1 MSNIE
6 HIKAAILARL
16 PEDGSQIGNQKMKTQ
31 LAMVDELKLSEE
43 DYRRACEELVAEG
56 QIARGR
62 GRGGAIRLAE
72 EKAEGGSGTGAAP
85 AGSRGKKKKQRDAA
99 GAASAGTPGIGDAAG
114 PYGNYRHDAAAISR
128 PDVGVQAQF
137 NARREPKT
145 YRYDS
150 SLAPE
155 LCWDEN
161 AEREFAEWLLNLV
174 AEAAEKGEAEVF
186 AKEQVWKGTG
196 DRFASLSQCIARL
209 KSLAQ
214 PFLNWAGKAERQQI
228 SVPTVPL
235 FVHERHST
243 ETILKTLE
251 SHRATGTNLDL
262 FGDETEK
269 DIADRLDAYSHTEEW
284 QNRLVLGDSLQVMNS
299 LLEYEGLGGQ
309 VQMIYMDPP
318 YGVKFGSNFQ
328 PFVRKRDVK
337 HGRDDEMIRE
347 PEMVKAYRDTW
358 QLGLHS
364 YLSYLRDRF
373 LIAREL
379 LRESGSIFVQISD
392 ENLALVRGVSDEVFG
407 SENFVV
413 TIPVKKTGS
422 QKGNL
427 LQSVNDY
434 LLWYA
439 KDKDKASG
447 YCKNL
452 YELAPVSSDLVDDGF
467 SNLEF
472 ADGKIVSL
480 TQLERRER
488 KEKGFYRKN
497 PRRALDD
504 FPGSKLFKADPSTS
518 GNPGKSQARIYEYQ
532 GREFDP
538 GISRGLGWKHS
549 AISDNGPSGMDRLA
563 EAGRLYVGKN
573 QIAFKRYHDDF
584 GYRVLTNWW
593 DHIGGPS
600 DPIYAVQTN
609 KKVLE
614 RCVLMATDPGD
625 IVLDPTCGSGTTAY
639 VAEQWGRRWITCD
652 ASRVPLALAR
662 QRLLTATFPWYELE
676 EPRRGPAG
684 GFVYQRKQ
692 NRKGEEVGGL
702 VPRITAASIANN
714 DEPQMVTLVDRPE
727 DNRETTRVCGPFT
740 VEATIQAAHSLAAQ
754 GASQNSE
761 QAAGY
766 DARTYLDRM
775 IEIVRRSKNLNL
787 PGNRIL
793 KLDGVR
799 PVDSEHLHAEAVD
812 ERGKRVALMFGPE
825 DGAIHSQQVFD
836 AASEAYFLKYDQLY
850 LFGFAI
856 QAKARELVDDRARL
870 RLPCTYI
877 SVNPDVAMDDLLKT
891 NQTDQLF
898 SITGLPDGKLKKAG
912 KADDGTPLYT
922 AEITGLDTF
931 LPDSMKTESLPA
943 ENLPCWMLDTNYN
956 GMVFCA
962 SQVFFPR
969 TQAWDN
975 LQKSLNGQFN
985 ESLWDHLAGTES
997 EPFAAGSNGQVAIKV
1012 IDDRGNELMRVFPV
1026 EEAE

>member
-1 MSNIE
+1 M
-6 HIKAAILARL
+6 
-16 PEDGSQIGNQKMKTQ
+16 QTQ
-31 LAMVDELKLSEE
+31 LVMVDELKLSEE
-43 DYRRACEELVAEG
+43 DYRQACDELVAEG
-56 QIARGR
+56 LVAKGR
-62 GRGGAIRLAE
+62 GRGGAIRLAGK
-72 EKAEGGSGTGAAP
+72 KAEAGSGSGATS
-85 AGSRGKKKKQRDAA
+85 AGSRRNKKKQWNAA
-99 GAASAGTPGIGDAAG
+99 GTASTPAPGIGDAAG
-114 PYGNYRHDAAAISR
+114 PYGNYLHDAAAISR

-137 NARREPKT
+137 NVRREPKT

-161 AEREFAEWLLNLV
+161 AERDFAEWLLNLV
-174 AEAAEKGEAEVF
+174 EESVEKGEAEVF
-186 AKEQVWKGTG
+186 ANEQVWKGTG
-196 DRFASLSQCIARL
+196 DRFASLSQCVARL
-209 KSLAQ
+209 KSLTQ
-214 PFLNWAGKAERQQI
+214 PLLNWAGKAERQQI

-251 SHRATGTNLDL
+251 SHRASGTNLDL
-262 FGDETEK
+262 FGDENEK

-309 VQMIYMDPP
+309 VQMIYIDPP

-328 PFVRKRDVK
+328 PFVRKRDVS
-337 HGRDDEMIRE
+337 HGRDEQMIRE
-347 PEMVKAYRDTW
+347 PEMVRAYRDTW
-358 QLGLHS
+358 ELGLHS
-364 YLSYLRDRF
+364 YLSYLRDR
-373 LIAREL
+373 LLLAREL
-379 LRESGSIFVQISD
+379 LTDSGSVFVQISD
-392 ENLALVRGVSDEVFG
+392 ENLHHVREVMDEVFPG
-407 SENFVV
+407 GFV
-413 TIPVKKTGS
+413 S
-422 QKGNL
+422 QISFQTTSGFESNTL
-427 LQSVNDY
+427 PTLGDF

-439 KDKDKASG
+439 KDKTRVKYNRVYEDQPVVLGSGNAKWLLLPNGSYRGVTAAERRGEVELPEGARLYNPGDLQSQGASSESQPFEFEG
-447 YCKNL
+447 KIYNPASNSHWKPSYPEGL
-452 YELAPVSSDLVDDGF
+452 KRLADDGRIHVAKNSLRYRRF
-467 SNLEF
+467 S
-472 ADGKIVSL
+472 
-480 TQLERRER
+480 
-488 KEKGFYRKN
+488 
-497 PRRALDD
+497 DD
-504 FPGSKLFKADPSTS
+504 FSYQQIGNIWTDTLTGSFTDEK
-518 GNPGKSQARIYEYQ
+518 
-532 GREFDP
+532 
-538 GISRGLGWKHS
+538 
-549 AISDNGPSGMDRLA
+549 
-563 EAGRLYVGKN
+563 LYV
-573 QIAFKRYHDDF
+573 
-584 GYRVLTNWW
+584 
-593 DHIGGPS
+593 
-600 DPIYAVQTN
+600 VQTGL
-609 KKVLE
+609 KVAE
-614 RCVLMATDPGD
+614 RCMLMATDPGD
-625 IVLDPTCGSGTTAY
+625 VVLDPTCGSGTTAY

-652 ASRVPLALAR
+652 TSRVPLALAR
-662 QRLLTATFPWYELE
+662 QRLLTATFPWYELKE
-676 EPRRGPAG
+676 LQRGPAG

-702 VPRITAASIANN
+702 VPRITLKSIANN
-714 DEPQMVTLVDRPE
+714 EDPETVTLVDRP
-727 DNRETTRVCGPFT
+727 DVRKGITRVCGPFT

-754 GASQNSE
+754 GERAESE
-761 QAAGY
+761 KHAGY

-787 PGNRIL
+787 PGNRVL

-812 ERGKRVALMFGPE
+812 ESGKRVALMFGPE

-891 NQTDQLF
+891 SQTDQLF

-912 KADDGTPLYT
+912 KADDGTPLYR
-922 AEITGLDTF
+922 AEIKGLDTF
-931 LPDSMKTESLPA
+931 LPDSMKTESLAA

-975 LQKSLNGQFN
+975 LQKSLKGQFN

-1012 IDDRGNELMRVFPV
+1012 IDDRGNELMRVFSV
-1026 EEAE
+1026 GEAQ